1 MTQKVTEGISSPERS
16 CNSKRSTA
24 KAVRVVHIS
33 NPTMVKTSASEF
45 LSVVQSLTGR
55 KRSSPSPNKD
65 EEMSFDRH
73 DQYSLGIKIPKLH
86 QDGSQCFNNMK
97 CLGLP
102 PIVDNP
108 TVSHCCIERDHDD
121 ITIFEE
127 LELQAIGNSYDVF
140 SHRGSERVESMQD
153 ARNSVVDL
161 SSPTILFSEFENLQK
176 A

>member
-33 NPTMVKTSASEF
+33 NPTMVKASASEF

-55 KRSSPSPNKD
+55 KRSSPSNKD

-97 CLGLP
+97 CLGLA

-108 TVSHCCIERDHDD
+108 TVSRCCIERGHGD

-127 LELQAIGNSYDVF
+127 LELQPIGNSYDVF
-140 SHRGSERVESMQD
+140 SLRGSERVESMQD
-153 ARNSVVDL
+153 ARSSVVDL
-161 SSPTILFSEFENLQK
+161 PSPTILFSEFENLQK